1 MHMQWI
7 PGLPFLRRPG
17 DEATHHLAPPNMIN
31 TRNFIVIIQNY
42 LKMQQKSPTVMTSFV
57 LVQNCIAS
65 SYSVLSLVATL
76 SFRTEL

>member
-42 LKMQQKSPTVMTSFV
+42 LKMQQKSPTVMT
-57 LVQNCIAS
+57 
-65 SYSVLSLVATL
+65 
-76 SFRTEL
+76 